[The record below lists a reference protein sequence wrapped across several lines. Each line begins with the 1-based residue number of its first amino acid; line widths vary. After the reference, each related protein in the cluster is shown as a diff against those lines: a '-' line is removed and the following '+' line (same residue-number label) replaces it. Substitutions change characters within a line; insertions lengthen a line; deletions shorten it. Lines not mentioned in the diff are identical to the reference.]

1 MDCYMIRRSLGR
13 IAFDYFNRSDGSL
26 GVADSGQ
33 SWITPANTLSI
44 VSNAAKCTASTPTY
58 GASSFIDTGTQSHTI
73 EADITMASDG
83 GAGLRVLSPTSS
95 PDQNGWCIWFT
106 SSTAYTYLF
115 SAGGHTGFAPVS
127 YSWTSGA
134 TKHVKVVAS
143 QTGSTVQIYVY
154 VDGVLINTI
163 TNAGAPT
170 GTMTLAGI
178 FVLLTSGV
186 PAQTIDNV
194 VITRT

>member
-1 MDCYMIRRSLGR
+1 MRRSSGT
-13 IAFDYFNRSDGSL
+13 IAFDYFNRANGAL
-26 GVADSGQ
+26 GTADSGQ
-33 SWITPANTLSI
+33 SWITPADTLSI
-44 VSNAAKCTASTPTY
+44 VSNAAKRTASTPSY
-58 GASSFIDTGTQSHTI
+58 GASAFIDTGTQSHTI

-83 GAGLRVLSPTSS
+83 GVGLRILSPTSA

-106 SSTAYTYLF
+106 ASTAYTYLF
-115 SAGGHTGFAPVS
+115 SSGGHTGYSPVS
-127 YSWTSGA
+127 YSWTSGV

-143 QTGSTVQIYVY
+143 QTGSNVSIYTY
-154 VDGVLINTI
+154 IDGTLIKTFNSTD
-163 TNAGAPT
+163 APT

-178 FVLLTSGV
+178 FVLLTSGT

>member
-1 MDCYMIRRSLGR
+1 MDCYIIRRAGK
-13 IAFDYFNRSDGSL
+13 IAFDYFNRPDGPL
-26 GVADSGQ
+26 GTADSGQ

-44 VSNAAKCTASTPTY
+44 VSNAAKRTASTPSY
-58 GASSFIDTGTQSHTI
+58 GASAFIDTGTQFHTI

-83 GAGLRVLSPTSS
+83 GVGLRVLSPTSS
-95 PDQNGWCIWFT
+95 PKNGWCVWFNN
-106 SSTAYTYLF
+106 STAYIYLF
-115 SAGGHTGFAPVS
+115 TAGGHGTYGRAAF
-127 YSWTSGA
+127 SWAAGT

-143 QTGSTVQIYVY
+143 QIGSTVSIVGY
-154 VDGVLINTI
+154 VDGTSVVTSNYSS
-163 TNAGAPT
+163 APT

-186 PAQTIDNV
+186 PAHTIDNV